1 MTDQNPSEYDND
13 NYKAGNTSNG
23 GGSQGNSYSGSANDA
38 GTGGQS
44 YDAWSQ
50 QSSYNYGTSNNAGN
64 PGAANAGAGA
74 NSGYQDSGYQNS
86 GYQTG
91 FTGQSGQS
99 AGFQAATVKAESR
112 GFFQALFDF
121 SFSSFITIQFAKFIY
136 IINIA
141 IAALIYFLFVI
152 AGFSG
157 MGEDVGAGFLF
168 GIGIL
173 LVGWIPALLQIV
185 AVRLGLEGM
194 IAVIR
199 IAQNTAAIREAS
211 AGR

>member
-1 MTDQNPSEYDND
+1 MTDQNPSDYNND
-13 NYKAGNTSNG
+13 SYNTGNHSSSG
-23 GGSQGNSYSGSANDA
+23 DSQNNPYSESANSA

-44 YDAWSQ
+44 YDTWAQ
-50 QSSYNYGTSNNAGN
+50 QGNYNYGTSNNAGT
-64 PGAANAGAGA
+64 PGAAGAGA
-74 NSGYQDSGYQNS
+74 GN

-91 FTGQSGQS
+91 SNSQYGQS

-141 IAALIYFLFVI
+141 IAALIYFFFVI

-157 MGEDVGAGFLF
+157 MGEDVGAGFLAGF
-168 GIGIL
+168 GIL
-173 LVGWIPALLQIV
+173 LFGWIPALLQIV

-199 IAQNTAAIREAS
+199 IAQNTAAIREAN